1 VRLKFDDVNKPKR
14 IK

>member
-14 IK
+14 IR